1 MRKKRTVI
9 KNKLLLKLLII
20 SIIFILLGIFYIAIL
35 SKSNRQLIQE
45 NLNTYLTTLNK
56 LDYFNAWIRFLSSNL
71 IFIIFIW
78 SFGISIIGIPIII
91 LFLIYRS
98 FMLGFTISSIIFF
111 YKAKGIIIALIY
123 IIPLLINLWVIII
136 SSYFGIQFSKN
147 LNKLLFLKKEVNFK
161 HVMSRYFKILIFTII
176 CILIS
181 SLIEIYLV
189 PNLLQWII

>member
-56 LDYFNAWIRFLSSNL
+56 LDYFNAWIRCLSSNL
-71 IFIIFIW
+71 IFIILIW

-98 FMLGFTISSIIFF
+98 FILGFTISSIIFF